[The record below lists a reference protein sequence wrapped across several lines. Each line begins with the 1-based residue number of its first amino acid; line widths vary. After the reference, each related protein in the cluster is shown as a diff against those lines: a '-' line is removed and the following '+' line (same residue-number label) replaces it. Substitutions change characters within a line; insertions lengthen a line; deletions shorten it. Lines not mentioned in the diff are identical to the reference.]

1 MYLVSACLAGINCRY
16 NGSNSGH
23 EAIKKLVE
31 DGKAIPV
38 CPEVLAGLPT
48 PRKSCEMVMVDGEKK
63 ILTDDGED
71 ITEAFIKGAEKTWKI
86 AEILDVERA
95 ILQTRSP
102 SCGYGIVYDG
112 TFTGNLVEGNGFT
125 AALLEEKG
133 IKVYTENNF
142 QEEDW

>member
-1 MYLVSACLAGINCRY
+1 MERQFQFVQKYWQGYQYQEN
-16 NGSNSGH
+16 
-23 EAIKKLVE
+23 
-31 DGKAIPV
+31 PV
-38 CPEVLAGLPT
+38 RWLWW
-48 PRKSCEMVMVDGEKK
+48 MVRKK

-125 AALLEEKG
+125 AALLEEKKG